1 MAWIDSHTHIND
13 KAFDGDINEVYK
25 RMLKADVLRA
35 MVVSLNVEEFYKSAA
50 FKHPGLLFDL
60 ALGIYPGDVS
70 QMDEK
75 TMDQIYDLCLNDKR
89 IKAIGEIGLD
99 YHWRKDNKDLQKAI
113 FIKQIELANKLHKP
127 IIVHTRDAVKDTYD
141 ILKAHPVKGVM
152 HCFSESKEM
161 AREFVKLGMYISF
174 SGTLTFKNAKEPKE
188 ALKVVPLDRLLIE
201 TDAPYLS
208 PVPYRGKRNE
218 PSFVAKT
225 GECAAQI
232 LGIDPLLLQKQMAVN
247 YQALF
252 LS

>member
-127 IIVHTRDAVKDTYD
+127 IIVHTRDAAKDTYD

-232 LGIDPLLLQKQMAVN
+232 LGIDPLLLQKQMAAN